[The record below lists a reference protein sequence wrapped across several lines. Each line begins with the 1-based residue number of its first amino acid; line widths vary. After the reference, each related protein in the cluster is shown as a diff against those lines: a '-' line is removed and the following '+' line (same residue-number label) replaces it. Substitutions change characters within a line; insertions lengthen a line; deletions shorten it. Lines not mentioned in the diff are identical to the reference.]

1 MIDWMHNIKDI
12 DNTKKNWF
20 EIQLENGKVL
30 KITANDTVYV
40 KNKGWTRVDQLT
52 ENDEILTE

>member
-1 MIDWMHNIKDI
+1 MKNITEERIKMA
-12 DNTKKNWF
+12 K
-20 EIQLENGKVL
+20 L
-30 KITANDTVYV
+30 KVYV

>member
-1 MIDWMHNIKDI
+1 MN
-12 DNTKKNWF
+12 N
-20 EIQLENGKVL
+20 IQLENGKVL